1 LNLRYRAS
9 SDLAKDANSIYDFT
23 SIFRVP
29 CACLP
34 DAKPLLILVNW
45 HIAALDC
52 VEFPAVMKAARSLWG
67 DREGS
72 VLIEATVLTPMLFVF
87 LFGVFEFSFVFFQQQ
102 LIEAGVRDAARYLA
116 RIGPLS
122 NGATPCT
129 QVDPATASTTY
140 LSYAQNIALYGQ
152 TSATGGTQRVAGW
165 TGPVTI
171 TCPTS
176 SDGNTYADGTSQYTI
191 TATTSFTDPT
201 LGMFGYLGLNPPAIA
216 VTHKERYI
224 GPG

>member
-1 LNLRYRAS
+1 
-9 SDLAKDANSIYDFT
+9 
-23 SIFRVP
+23 
-29 CACLP
+29 
-34 DAKPLLILVNW
+34 
-45 HIAALDC
+45 
-52 VEFPAVMKAARSLWG
+52 MKAARSLWG

-116 RIGPLS
+116 RIPVTTS
-122 NGATPCT
+122 GATPCT
-129 QVDPATASTTY
+129 QVDLTTVSTTY
-140 LSYAQNIALYGQ
+140 LSYAQNIALYGK
-152 TSATGGTQRVAGW
+152 TSTGTTSDQRVAGW
-165 TGPVTI
+165 TSVTI

-191 TATTSFTDPT
+191 TATTSFTDPS
-201 LGMFGYLGLNPPAIA
+201 LGFFGYLHLNPPAIT